1 MSTAPHPTDEEAP
14 GADPVPGL
22 LALAHACLD
31 RACAAD
37 RVGERYAQAS
47 RAAAQAAAVLLTR
60 RTGRPVTDTGSL
72 PNRRVLW
79 SLLGDVL
86 PELGEWAEYF
96 SATDRLALGGGPFGA
111 RAADDLVRAAEQFIV
126 RVEAHLG
133 RSAVVAGVGVSDRLR
148 PAH

>member
-1 MSTAPHPTDEEAP
+1 MSTAPHSS
-14 GADPVPGL
+14 DPVDPDPIRARL
-22 LALAHACLD
+22 DLAHACLD
-31 RACAAD
+31 RACAAE

-47 RAAAQAAAVLLTR
+47 RAAAQAAAVLLTG
-60 RTGRPVTDTGSL
+60 RTGRQVTDTGSL

-86 PELGEWAEYF
+86 PELEEWAAYF

-111 RAADDLVRAAEQFIV
+111 RAADDLVRAAEQFIA
-126 RVEAHLG
+126 RVEAQLG
-133 RSAVVAGVGVSDRLR
+133 RAVVGAGVSDRLR

>member
-1 MSTAPHPTDEEAP
+1 MSTAPHPTEP
-14 GADPVPGL
+14 GRPEADPFHGRL
-22 LALAHACLD
+22 TIAHACLD

-111 RAADDLVRAAEQFIV
+111 RAADDLVRAAEQFLA
-126 RVEAHLG
+126 RVGSLLG
-133 RSAVVAGVGVSDRLR
+133 QPAVVAGAGVSDRLR

>member
-1 MSTAPHPTDEEAP
+1 MSTAPHPTTTPE
-14 GADPVPGL
+14 ADPVL
-22 LALAHACLD
+22 TRLALAHACLD

-111 RAADDLVRAAEQFIV
+111 RAADDLVRAAEQFLA
-126 RVEAHLG
+126 RVEAVLAL
-133 RSAVVAGVGVSDRLR
+133 RLAGAGGISDRLR